1 MPTLVNLRDEVRQR
15 IGETSTTHFT
25 NAQINAVLNEAQ
37 RDFASMGGIVEA
49 DTGYSLVANQYLYTA
64 PANYINSRYLLFEE
78 DTKLRYVTHRELFN
92 FLRAQPD
99 SKGDPDYWSLW
110 DREIRVFP
118 TPSASA
124 DSTTLNGAVA
134 SGDATITV
142 VSTAGFP
149 TSGRIKI
156 NNEEIQYYNT
166 DATNFLQC
174 RRGMAGTTA
183 ASHSDTDP
191 VNELNLRLFYYKD
204 PDAMSVDADT
214 PEIPQPYHDVLIY
227 YAASMLKN
235 KDMLYDQAQY
245 FMGIYMQK
253 KAQAHAEIK
262 MRQRDRS
269 PRMLPGDRGRRGDL
283 GAP

>member
-1 MPTLVNLRDEVRQR
+1 MPTLTNLRDEVRQR

-25 NAQINAVLNEAQ
+25 DAQINAVLNEAQ
-37 RDFASMGGIVEA
+37 RDFASVGGIVEA
-49 DTGYSLVANQYLYTA
+49 DTGYSLVANQYLYTS

-78 DTKLRYVTHRELFN
+78 DTKLRYITHRELFN

-99 SKGDPDYWSLW
+99 SKGDPEYWSLW

-118 TPSASA
+118 APSASA
-124 DSTTLNGAVA
+124 DSTQLDGAA
-134 SGDATITV
+134 TDTATTITV
-142 VSTAGFP
+142 DSTTGFP

-156 NNEEIQYYNT
+156 NSEEIQYYNT
-166 DATNFLQC
+166 NATQFLQC

-183 ASHSDTDP
+183 ASHLDNDA

-204 PDAMSVDADT
+204 PDAMTAGGDV
-214 PEIPQPYHDVLIY
+214 PEIPAPYHDILIY

-245 FMGIYMQK
+245 FMGIYLQK

-262 MRQRDRS
+262 MRQRDRA
-269 PRMLPGDRGRRGDL
+269 PRMLPGDRGYRTEL
-283 GAP
+283 GGP